1 MQQERI
7 IPLLLRTAHTL
18 RRCQEEVG
26 DRHGIT
32 LQQFNVLSILVGAE
46 RREEGPLPVMEIAA
60 RLVEPGA
67 GITRFV
73 RQLIGMGFIR
83 TLVNPNDGRQQ
94 LCEITAAGREKL
106 RKLAPDIGEVNRTV
120 LLDLP
125 PEVQDELCRGL
136 RQILD
141 NLCSKT

>member
-18 RRCQEEVG
+18 RRRQEEVG

-32 LQQFNVLSILVGAE
+32 LQQFNVLSILAGAE
-46 RREEGPLPVMEIAA
+46 RREEGPLPIMEVSA

-73 RQLIGMGFIR
+73 KQLLGMGFIR
-83 TLVNPNDGRQQ
+83 TLPNPHDGRQQ
-94 LCEITAAGREKL
+94 RCEITEAGREKL
-106 RKLAPDIGEVNRTV
+106 NELEPDIDKVSHTI
-120 LLDLP
+120 LHDLSNDI
-125 PEVQDELCRGL
+125 QNQLRRGL
-136 RQILD
+136 RRMLD
-141 NLCSKT
+141 NMSD